1 MYFFRGDSFRPSF
14 SKLGELTAIFPRIP
28 HLALTA
34 TATPKCI
41 GQLCDIL
48 QLRDVK
54 LVTSNPYRPNIY
66 YEIRTRLPNVKKYDK
81 YDDLLKPLCTE
92 LKSLKSA
99 LPVTICYMDSLESLA
114 YCHQFTEEFLG
125 EDAYDP
131 VEQVP
136 ENRIFAMFH
145 KDYTTRM
152 KTHIITELRKPETK
166 IRLILAT
173 VALGMGLNA
182 PGVSHIMHF
191 RPPTS
196 LEKYMQESGRAGRG
210 GQPSRATL
218 YFNKSD
224 IAANRPGMTD
234 EMRLYCKSDDLCLR
248 LLLVKHFGFV

>member
-34 TATPKCI
+34 TATAKCI
-41 GQLCDIL
+41 EQLCEIL

-54 LVTSNPYRPNIY
+54 LVTSNPDRPNIY

-81 YDDLLKPLCTE
+81 YDDLIKPLCTE

-99 LPVTICYMDSLESLA
+99 FPVTICMDSLESLA
-114 YCHQFTEEFLG
+114 YCYQFTEEFLD

-166 IRLILAT
+166 IRLIFACILDHQ
-173 VALGMGLNA
+173 L
-182 PGVSHIMHF
+182 H
-191 RPPTS
+191 
-196 LEKYMQESGRAGRG
+196 
-210 GQPSRATL
+210 
-218 YFNKSD
+218 
-224 IAANRPGMTD
+224 
-234 EMRLYCKSDDLCLR
+234 
-248 LLLVKHFGFV
+248 